1 MPTTYQLTG
10 GTLGAKAVSLGDF
23 DDFLDWLV
31 SGGGEDNPQELYA
44 AVSWVFWCVNLRAN
58 AVASIPFG
66 VYREGEEDFT
76 AENEV
81 DFDLDLTP
89 YLWSAEAWLCLKA
102 AAYWLKRRNRVTVAD
117 LQILNSNTMRVIEW
131 DADGPTVFEQKVG
144 AKTKRYKAEDVVYFR
159 TFNPANDIGEG
170 VAPSG
175 VGQVPA
181 TLVHH
186 ANSWASAFFS
196 NGAIPAV
203 LLTTDGAVPPG
214 EKQRIESRWEKML
227 KGVQKAF
234 KTAVLERGPSSAS
247 R

>member
-1 MPTTYQLTG
+1 
-10 GTLGAKAVSLGDF
+10 
-23 DDFLDWLV
+23 
-31 SGGGEDNPQELYA
+31 
-44 AVSWVFWCVNLRAN
+44 
-58 AVASIPFG
+58 
-66 VYREGEEDFT
+66 
-76 AENEV
+76 
-81 DFDLDLTP
+81 
-89 YLWSAEAWLCLKA
+89 
-102 AAYWLKRRNRVTVAD
+102 VAD

-234 KTAVLERGPSSAS
+234 KTAVLERGLTPTVIGQPIDDLAMPDLE
-247 R
+247 RIAKQQVLAAHQIPIGYAEPKTNLCRAKDQPRRTLGAERGAIHRYHHT